1 MTDKI
6 VPFEKGICNCCL
18 DENVKILFCP
28 IDKCNYVLCYDCINK
43 IKQNNDFNGKC
54 PACRN
59 ININLIASKIP
70 ESEVIDIE
78 EILNIEEIG
87 QLRDQGLP
95 RWEHNH
101 LNILADNYRPFITN
115 CYFNPLKIY
124 YKKSTIRYWLI
135 IKFYYNSTRYTS
147 DIYTIRLGD
156 KLCCAFACN
165 MLFIVLGITAGIFL
179 GRTVSWLL
187 FPWGPYWVDFA
198 FFVLI
203 GLLGCLMI
211 VIALIVLSVILILV
225 AALGE
230 CFFINCVG
238 Y

>member
-1 MTDKI
+1 MNDKI
-6 VPFEKGICNCCL
+6 VPYESGNCSCCL
-18 DENVKILFCP
+18 SENTSILFCP
-28 IDKCNYVLCYDCINK
+28 IDKCNYVLCYECIDK

-87 QLRDQGLP
+87 QLRDQDLP

-124 YKKSTIRYWLI
+124 YKKFTLRYWFIL
-135 IKFYYNSTRYTS
+135 KFYYHSPCYTS
-147 DIYTIRLGD
+147 NIYTIKLWD

-165 MLFIVLGITAGIFL
+165 MIFLVMAITVGIFI
-179 GRTVSWLL
+179 GRTVSWLI
-187 FPWGPYWVDFA
+187 FPWGAYWVDFA

-211 VIALIVLSVILILV
+211 VIALILLSIVGLIITSI
-225 AALGE
+225 GE
-230 CFFINCVG
+230 CMCVWCFT
-238 Y
+238 